1 MNILYDVDK
10 KKEGWYN
17 IDRRG
22 RQKEVEEKK

>member
-1 MNILYDVDK
+1 LCDVDK